1 MLLSIVIPV
10 YQEEQAIPKLLAELV
25 PSLDKLNLP
34 CEIIFVNDGSRDGT
48 CAVLARAAALDHRM
62 RVVEFSRN
70 FGHQAAVTAGLDVA
84 AGDAVVVMDADLQDP
99 PELLAELVALY
110 RQGYDVV
117 SPQRRLRDGET
128 WFKRATAAAFY
139 WLMKTGVDSR
149 VTPQVGDFRLYSQ
162 RAVVALRKF
171 REEHRFLR
179 GMVAWLGLKE
189 VVVPFHR
196 ARRIAGETN
205 YPLWKML
212 GFAWTAISS
221 SSAAPLRLTALAG
234 LLLSATGAFY
244 LAYILYVALVTQTTV
259 PGWSSLV
266 SLQFL
271 FSGTILLAIG
281 LVGDYLSR
289 VYDEAK
295 ERPLYVV
302 AQSHNVDPPPTCAR
316 AVWLTPRPSDIEIA
330 TVKKGNFTRL
340 VEGQIAKACDHLV
353 NRVD

>member
-1 MLLSIVIPV
+1 
-10 YQEEQAIPKLLAELV
+10 
-25 PSLDKLNLP
+25 
-34 CEIIFVNDGSRDGT
+34 
-48 CAVLARAAALDHRM
+48 
-62 RVVEFSRN
+62 
-70 FGHQAAVTAGLDVA
+70 
-84 AGDAVVVMDADLQDP
+84 
-99 PELLAELVALY
+99 
-110 RQGYDVV
+110 
-117 SPQRRLRDGET
+117 
-128 WFKRATAAAFY
+128 
-139 WLMKTGVDSR
+139 
-149 VTPQVGDFRLYSQ
+149 
-162 RAVVALRKF
+162 VALRKF